1 MSTWRPISPPPLWKR
16 FLPAFLHGPVKFAF
30 LSSLAGAV
38 VLSGIAFY
46 YFMLAMRYDLGEVAR
61 LPTGTVF
68 YDRKGVEI
76 AAPGASGRKLVTR
89 AEIPDFLVKSLRAR
103 EDARFF
109 DHHGVD
115 IRGFTRATVR
125 NIVDWNFTQGAS
137 TLTMQL
143 AKNTFDNKAKSI
155 HRKLLEVALALRIES
170 RYSKDEI
177 LTHYLNRI
185 YFGAGAYGIEQAA
198 RTYFGKTTRELSDS
212 ECSIIVGIIRG
223 PHAFSPIRNP
233 EKALNQ
239 RGQTLNRMVAM
250 GFIDKA
256 RREAIA
262 AEPLK
267 LVDEEQRENQTSY
280 ALQAARRELEDL
292 LADSE
297 LQTSGLQVHTT
308 LDAAWQQRLETE
320 LNHAVEGLE
329 REKSWKHPQLGEHK
343 PGSDPA
349 YIQYA
354 AVTTETKTGA
364 VLALIGGRDFN
375 HSRFDRTRSTRD
387 LGSAFEPFVAAAAA
401 ERGKL
406 VLPGKPVQTGRQI
419 GPAEVE
425 RLAKRCGIAGP
436 FLQTEDLFRG
446 SVAATPMEMSV
457 GLATLGNKGKRPKPY
472 FIREI
477 RNASGEVIYTAKPQL
492 PPRSARM
499 PRSKPPTFSVAV
511 STPAPSPAPPAPT
524 ATHGRCASA
533 PAAPPPSG
541 SASTNPPPSLRRN
554 ASSRCSTNSSNV
566 SATAEFPSGVAASG
580 SHHSQR
586 RLQAARA
593 IHGAFKA
600 PLRAVHKKRRPRKE
614 PPFVIYVDSLDQMP
628 FLTTS
633 LSRSMTRLE

>member
-16 FLPAFLHGPVKFAF
+16 CLPGFLHGPVKLAF
-30 LSSLAGAV
+30 ILGLAGAV
-38 VLSGIAFY
+38 VLSGLAFF
-46 YFMLAMRYDLGEVAR
+46 YFMLAMRFDLDEVAR
-61 LPTGTVF
+61 LPAGTVF

-76 AAPGASGRKLVTR
+76 TAPGASGRKLVTR
-89 AEIPDFLVKSLRAR
+89 AEIPEFLVKSLLAR

-115 IRGFTRATVR
+115 LRGLARATVR
-125 NIVDWNFTQGAS
+125 NIRDRDFTQGAS
-137 TLTMQL
+137 TLSMQL
-143 AKNTFDNKAKSI
+143 ARNSFDIRQKSL
-155 HRKLLEVALALRIES
+155 HRKFLEIALTLRLEKH
-170 RYSKDEI
+170 YTKDEI

-198 RTYFGKTTRELSDS
+198 RTYFGKTTRDLGDS
-212 ECSIIVGIIRG
+212 ECAIIVGIIRG
-223 PHAFSPIRNP
+223 PHAFSPVRNP

-250 GFIDKA
+250 GFIDQA
-256 RREAIA
+256 RRDAIA

-267 LVDEEQRENQTSY
+267 LASGEETGGNQTSY
-280 ALQAARRELEDL
+280 ALKAIDNELERILD
-292 LADSE
+292 DSR
-297 LQTSGLQVHTT
+297 LPPGGLHVHTT
-308 LDAAWQQRLETE
+308 LDAAWQARLETE
-320 LNHAVEGLE
+320 LNHAVHALEG
-329 REKSWKHPQLGEHK
+329 EKSWPHPAPKNHA
-343 PGSDPA
+343 PGTDTG
-349 YIQYA
+349 YLQYA

-457 GLATLGNKGKRPKPY
+457 GLATLGNQGKRPKPF

-477 RNASGEVIYTAKPQL
+477 RDAAGEVIYTAKPQL
-492 PPRSARM
+492 TAALSPHAALEAASVLSRENRT
-499 PRSKPPTFSVAV
+499 RTF
-511 STPAPSPAPPAPT
+511 TG
-524 ATHGRCASA
+524 ATGSERDAWTLRLG
-533 PAAPPPSG
+533 PSG
-541 SASTNPPPSLRRN
+541 
-554 ASSRCSTNSSNV
+554 
-566 SATAEFPSGVAASG
+566 ATAIWIGFDKPTPIAPEKRLNSLLDEFVK
-580 SHHSQR
+580 
-586 RLQAARA
+586 RL
-593 IHGAFKA
+593 GNG
-600 PLRAVHKKRRPRKE
+600 
-614 PPFVIYVDSLDQMP
+614 
-628 FLTTS
+628 
-633 LSRSMTRLE
+633 